1 MEIKDLAAPVYS
13 ISVNPNPNLS
23 QFAFGLGNGQIYT
36 CNYEIEKGKQ
46 NDQEGFSAYTGEFAR
61 VAKDHVYDEEKRRKP
76 YKPNISTFLTKDVGW
91 SSKQGKRI

>member
-13 ISVNPNPNLS
+13 ISVNPNPSLS
-23 QFAFGLGNGQIYT
+23 QFAFGLGNGQIFT

-61 VAKDHVYDEEKRRKP
+61 VAKEYAIEQENIRKP

-91 SSKQGKRI
+91 SSKQVKRI